1 MAPRMTA
8 AAPADSPPVGSP
20 AGDATGTPTADALA
34 LRLRIL
40 ADQVSALQRTLPS
53 ILVGNTLVPL
63 VVVVALWGTVAR
75 PWLLGWLALQWLH
88 SAFNAWAW
96 WRTRR
101 RPAKPH
107 NATARA
113 RATVW
118 ASGISGL
125 LWGLSVPLLWPEGR
139 FDLQGLLIFLIGG
152 MASAAMHALAALL
165 PAFHAFLWP
174 AVAGV
179 VGTSLWAGTAPNLVI
194 GTTVLIYGITSTR
207 FAGSLN
213 RTLTDSL
220 RNRYQV
226 AALAAD
232 LQVQKER
239 AEAASLDKS
248 RFLAAASHDLRQPVH
263 ALALFLGAL
272 RRQPLTAEGARLAG
286 HAADA
291 VDTMG
296 GLFNALLDVSRLDA
310 GMVQPEVRAVPLT
323 QLLQR
328 VADQARHSASSAGLR
343 LQLRLPPGAGPWV
356 ETDPVLL
363 ERVLA
368 NLVSNAIRYTER
380 GTVLV
385 ALRHGYGGPRVQV
398 RDSGIGIPADSQ
410 ERVFQEFVQLHN
422 PERDRHKGLGLG
434 LAIVRRTAGLLG
446 LPLALRSAPGQG
458 SCFTLGPLPALRV
471 PVAVPAPA
479 PAVAAAPLPLA
490 GLRVVVIDDD
500 PQILAAMD
508 ALLGGWGCQ
517 VHAAADVA
525 ALRPLLLAG
534 TAVPDLLISDFR
546 LRAGASG
553 LDAVAHLRDE
563 FNEDIPAIL
572 ITGDTAPERLREAQA
587 SQLLLLHKPV
597 HADALRQAITTALA
611 WRPAPT
617 TPVAPGAPDGPAA
630 AMPAPRQAIGA

>member
-1 MAPRMTA
+1 M
-8 AAPADSPPVGSP
+8 
-20 AGDATGTPTADALA
+20 TADAAAHSPADGATTTEAQA

-63 VVVVALWGTVAR
+63 VVVVVLWSSVSHAL
-75 PWLLGWLALQWLH
+75 LLGWLVLQWLH
-88 SAFNAWAW
+88 SSFNAWAW

-101 RPAKPH
+101 RPALPH
-107 NATARA
+107 NAPARA
-113 RATVW
+113 RAAVW
-118 ASGISGL
+118 ASAISGM

-139 FDLQGLLIFLIGG
+139 FDLQSLLIFLIGG
-152 MASAAMHALAALL
+152 MASSAMHALAALL
-165 PAFHAFLWP
+165 PAFNAFLWP
-174 AVAGV
+174 AVAGA
-179 VGTSLWAGTAPNLVI
+179 VGTSLGAGTAPNLVI
-194 GTTVLIYGITSTR
+194 AFTVLIYGITSTR
-207 FAGSLN
+207 FASSLN

-263 ALALFLGAL
+263 ALSLFLGAL
-272 RRQPLTAEGARLAG
+272 RRQPLTVEGARLAS

-310 GMVQPEVRAVPLT
+310 GMVQPALRAVPLA

-328 VADQARHSASSAGLR
+328 VADQAQQSAGSAGLR
-343 LQLRLPPGAGPWV
+343 LQLRLPQGDGPWV

-380 GTVLV
+380 GTVLI
-385 ALRHGYGGPRVQV
+385 ALRHGQAGPRVQV
-398 RDSGIGIPADSQ
+398 RDSGIGIPPDSQ

-446 LPLALRSAPGQG
+446 LPLALRSAAGRG
-458 SCFTLGPLPALRV
+458 SGGSGGPVGSRSVFRSLTRTRNAL
-471 PVAVPAPA
+471 
-479 PAVAAAPLPLA
+479 
-490 GLRVVVIDDD
+490 
-500 PQILAAMD
+500 
-508 ALLGGWGCQ
+508 
-517 VHAAADVA
+517 
-525 ALRPLLLAG
+525 
-534 TAVPDLLISDFR
+534 
-546 LRAGASG
+546 
-553 LDAVAHLRDE
+553 
-563 FNEDIPAIL
+563 
-572 ITGDTAPERLREAQA
+572 
-587 SQLLLLHKPV
+587 
-597 HADALRQAITTALA
+597 
-611 WRPAPT
+611 
-617 TPVAPGAPDGPAA
+617 
-630 AMPAPRQAIGA
+630 